1 MALDFIVKFIQILF
15 DLVSFAILARII
27 LSWFTAGGG
36 GGGGKIRLVL
46 YDITEP
52 ILGPFRKVV
61 PRLGMIDISPIIAL
75 LALDLL
81 KVIVISLLVSSGI

>member
-15 DLVSFAILARII
+15 DLISFSILARII
-27 LSWFTAGGG
+27 LSWFAASGGG
-36 GGGGKIRLVL
+36 GGGRIRLLL

-52 ILGPFRKVV
+52 ILGPFRKVI

-75 LALDLL
+75 LALDL
-81 KVIVISLLVSSGI
+81 VRTIIISLLISSGI